1 VPAAGVTQ
9 RQMGNNIIIM
19 HDWTENI
26 GTDTAD
32 TCFML
37 VSQDLARAMETVEV
51 LSLYCHSSGTY
62 TQ

>member
-1 VPAAGVTQ
+1 
-9 RQMGNNIIIM
+9 MGNNIIIIIIIIIIM

-32 TCFML
+32 TCFRL
-37 VSQDLARAMETVEV
+37 ASQDLATVIETVEV
-51 LSLYCHSSGTY
+51 LSLYCHSSGTH